1 MSRLSLADPLDED
14 PVLCCLDNTDQAS
27 YCSWN
32 SFSRSLSSDTGS
44 DLPPSLLQSRE
55 VGVCSLSP
63 AKGGLRGRDNLGLGL
78 AGLLATPPAPP
89 TATVNSPVPRRG
101 SLGLHS
107 DKPTLTDKEEAG
119 SDDAGDTNDGFPADA
134 A

>member
-44 DLPPSLLQSRE
+44 VLAGSLLPSRD
-55 VGVCSLSP
+55 VGMCSP
-63 AKGGLRGRDNLGLGL
+63 GGLRGLDSLGLGL

-101 SLGLHS
+101 SLGFSS
-107 DKPTLTDKEEAG
+107 DKPTLTDREEAG
-119 SDDAGDTNDGFPADA
+119 SDEAGDTNDGFPAA
-134 A
+134 